1 MSQSPLASGRY
12 FSLAPGI
19 DPDAGGQTRATL
31 MRNRLFAA
39 AGADARVLT
48 VTPHDDLDRRR
59 EILLERGML
68 TPEVPLLNIFEHYRE
83 RDWPEVPSPRELPDL
98 GRFTVAEETF
108 RDGGPWRRH
117 YELEDGSSRWDYL
130 RADGTTYLRVAEL
143 DWHDPR
149 TFGRGL
155 LRVSRDG
162 QVVGGYRDRGQWYR
176 RWVQELSEGERTFVV
191 LDSRHM
197 VPHVVPFRARH
208 VHVIYLLHNIHVTG
222 DRRWDRP
229 LNESFQRM
237 MDRAD
242 DLDALVT
249 LTERQREDIEMARG
263 RATNTYV
270 VPNPVEVPEPPAH
283 VERDPRQVTVVARL
297 TAQKHLGEAIRA
309 MALVTREVPDA
320 RLDVYGSGYQHE
332 SLERLVRRLGLTDRV
347 TLRGHDPRAREH
359 LWRSSAFLMTSRFE
373 GYPLATL
380 ESMSHGCPVV
390 SYDIK
395 YGPREQITD
404 GVDGYLVAAGDVEA
418 MAQRVVGLLRQ
429 PELVR
434 RMSAAALA
442 KARQHDQ
449 DRFLADWAAVVD
461 AAVASRPRRV
471 ALQHARLDV
480 RRLRV
485 GRGRR
490 AVWSSRRRP
499 QERLRFR
506 GELQLDGAPDGAPS
520 PGDLQV
526 ELAAIH
532 ATSGRR
538 QTVPVRVRSRP
549 GRDGGV
555 QLAADVTLAQLLDGE
570 DGAEPQ
576 AQEEVLEEP
585 ERPERSVDPGSADV
599 LEGPAAVVAGDA
611 PEAEDD
617 EVERVRL
624 RLFVTWRNV
633 AWSTD
638 LRRED
643 GAPGGLETGY
653 DDDDAWVLTRR
664 APTTR

>member
-48 VTPHDDLDRRR
+48 VTPHADLAHRR
-59 EILLERGML
+59 EVLLERGML
-68 TPEVPLLNIFEHYRE
+68 TPDIPLLNIFEHYRE
-83 RDWPEVPSPRELPDL
+83 RDWPQGQPPRELPDL
-98 GRFTVAEETF
+98 HRFTVAEETF
-108 RDGGPWRRH
+108 RDGGPWRRQ

-130 RADGTTYLRVAEL
+130 RADGSTYLRVAEF
-143 DWHDPR
+143 DWRDPR

-162 QVVGGYRDRGQWYR
+162 AVVGGYRDRGQWWR
-176 RWVQELSEGERTFVV
+176 RWVQELSEGERTFVL

-197 VPHVVPFRARH
+197 VPHVVPFRPRH
-208 VHVIYLLHNIHVTG
+208 VHVLYLLHNIHVTG

-229 LNESFQRM
+229 LNESFQRLM
-237 MDRAD
+237 EHAD

-249 LTERQREDIEMARG
+249 LTHRQREDIEMARG
-263 RATNTYV
+263 RASNTYV
-270 VPNPVEVPEPPAH
+270 VPNPVELPDQPLD

-309 MALVTREVPDA
+309 MALVTQQVPDA

-332 SLERLVRRLGLTDRV
+332 SLERLARRLDLAGSV
-347 TLRGHDPRAREH
+347 TLHGHDPRAREH

-418 MAQRVVGLLRQ
+418 MAERVVGLLQQ
-429 PELVR
+429 PALVR
-434 RMSAAALA
+434 RMSAAALE
-442 KARQHDQ
+442 KARRHDQ
-449 DRFLADWAAVVD
+449 ERFLADWAAVVD
-461 AAVASRPRRV
+461 AVVASRPRRV
-471 ALQHARLDV
+471 ALQQARLDV
-480 RRLRV
+480 HRLRV

-490 AVWSSRRRP
+490 SVWSSRRRP

-506 GELQLDGAPDGAPS
+506 GELHLEGEPDGVPS
-520 PGDLQV
+520 PQDLQV
-526 ELAAIH
+526 ELAAVH
-532 ATSGRR
+532 AASGRR
-538 QTVPVRVRSRP
+538 LTVPVRVRSRP
-549 GRDGGV
+549 GADGGV
-555 QLAADVTLAQLLDGE
+555 RLAADTTLADLLGTQDP
-570 DGAEPQ
+570 EPDQ
-576 AQEEVLEEP
+576 EVL
-585 ERPERSVDPGSADV
+585 DPPDD
-599 LEGPAAVVAGDA
+599 AA
-611 PEAEDD
+611 PPAEDD
-617 EVERVRL
+617 DVERVRL
-624 RLFVTWRNV
+624 RLFVSWRNV

-638 LRRED
+638 LRRET
-643 GAPGGLETGY
+643 GAPAGLETSY
-653 DDDDAWVLTRR
+653 DDGDAWVLTRR
-664 APTTR
+664 VPTRP